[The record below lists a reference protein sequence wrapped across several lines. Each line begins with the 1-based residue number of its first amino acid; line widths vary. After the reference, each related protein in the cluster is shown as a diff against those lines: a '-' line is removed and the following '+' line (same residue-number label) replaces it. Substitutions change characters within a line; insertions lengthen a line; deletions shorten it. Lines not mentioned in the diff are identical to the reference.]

1 MVVNFSDAYFVYLLL
16 INSFNMSDRHNQA
29 ETEGLL
35 LIFFIFYITYKN
47 HYLIILQSVDSC
59 FQIIFKI
66 KFATHNKYVS
76 HVMFLTSKLQ
86 VWKWIIKTFIY
97 KMFPFQ
103 ILFSILCSGRI
114 KLVYPKVHCMLFI
127 ILQGW
132 MMGKT
137 QNLFFLINV
146 VFLSLRSELHTC
158 FKI

>member
-1 MVVNFSDAYFVYLLL
+1 MHILSICCWLTLLTCPTDITKQKLKGCLYF
-16 INSFNMSDRHNQA
+16 
-29 ETEGLL
+29 
-35 LIFFIFYITYKN
+35 FFIFYITYKN
-47 HYLIILQSVDSC
+47 HYFIILQSVDSC

-97 KMFPFQ
+97 KMFP
-103 ILFSILCSGRI
+103 LLKILCSGRI

-127 ILQGW
+127 ILQGR

-137 QNLFFLINV
+137 QNLFFFYKCSIP
-146 VFLSLRSELHTC
+146 F
-158 FKI
+158 FKIGIAYMF

>member
-16 INSFNMSDRHNQA
+16 INSFNMSDRHNRNWRA
-29 ETEGLL
+29 VY
-35 LIFFIFYITYKN
+35 IFFFLFYITYKN
-47 HYLIILQSVDSC
+47 HYFIILQSVDSC

-97 KMFPFQ
+97 KMFP
-103 ILFSILCSGRI
+103 LLKILCSGRI

-127 ILQGW
+127 ILQGR

>member
-1 MVVNFSDAYFVYLLL
+1 MHILSICCWLTLLTCPTDITKQKLKGCLYF
-16 INSFNMSDRHNQA
+16 
-29 ETEGLL
+29 
-35 LIFFIFYITYKN
+35 FFLFYITYKN
-47 HYLIILQSVDSC
+47 HYFIILQSVDSC

-97 KMFPFQ
+97 KMFP
-103 ILFSILCSGRI
+103 LLKILCSGRI
-114 KLVYPKVHCMLFI
+114 KHVYPKVHCMLFI

>member
-29 ETEGLL
+29 ETEGLF
-35 LIFFIFYITYKN
+35 IFFYFILHYIQESLFYYSPKCW
-47 HYLIILQSVDSC
+47 LV
-59 FQIIFKI
+59 FPKIFKI

-97 KMFPFQ
+97 KMFPLL
-103 ILFSILCSGRI
+103 ILFSILCSGRT